1 MLVVK
6 MLAEYLDHALE
17 FERMSSRESDAQVNA
32 KLEEQAA
39 AYRKL
44 ATARA
49 KKLGLEPPAVSG

>member
-1 MLVVK
+1 

-17 FERMSSRESDAQVNA
+17 FERTSSRESDPQVKA

-49 KKLGLEPPAVSG
+49 RKLGLEPPAVAG

>member
-1 MLVVK
+1 

-17 FERMSSRESDAQVNA
+17 FERMSSRESDPRVKAQ
-32 KLEEQAA
+32 LEEQAL

-44 ATARA
+44 AAARA